1 MRRLLSSGNDDKS
14 FVSFHIRCTCMS
26 VWNNIMVEMSLA
38 RIALQMPSWLKYD
51 EIKLKSLDQTS
62 TPHVLCVVPHTHFCV
77 QGSSGISM
85 YIHGG
90 TNVNNHYC
98 TCTRNVGLSKMST
111 NLFLW
116 AVMFSVCQNSE
127 NRFHGNWC
135 ISQVFSGIWPEMNP
149 GLTFPKW
156 YDFSGV
162 SGPSASTW
170 YASSDSLVASWPLA
184 DFS

>member
-1 MRRLLSSGNDDKS
+1 MRRLLRSGKDDKS
-14 FVSFHIRCTCMS
+14 FVSFHIRCMS
-26 VWNNIMVEMSLA
+26 VWKNMMVEMSLA

-62 TPHVLCVVPHTHFCV
+62 TPHVLCVVPHTHFWV
-77 QGSSGISM
+77 QRSSGISM
-85 YIHGG
+85 YIHVG
-90 TNVNNHYC
+90 
-98 TCTRNVGLSKMST
+98 TRNVGLSEMCKI
-111 NLFLW
+111 LFLW
-116 AVMFSVCQNSE
+116 AVMFSVSQNSE

-162 SGPSASTW
+162 SGPAPVRGMP
-170 YASSDSLVASWPLA
+170 LVTHWLLA
-184 DFS
+184 GL